1 MGATVE
7 ITHHDIHDGVVR
19 LAVAGE
25 IDLATA
31 DQLRDAI
38 AQAAAGSRTEVI
50 VDLAEVRFCDSTGI
64 GAIVQA
70 RNAAASE
77 GATVQVIN
85 PRGPVYRVLEVTG
98 MLDSL
103 TDPP

>member
-1 MGATVE
+1 MHVTR
-7 ITHHDIHDGVVR
+7 HDVNDGVVR

-31 DQLRDAI
+31 GQLDDAI
-38 AQAAAGSRTEVI
+38 AQAVAGGCAEVI
-50 VDLAEVRFCDSTGI
+50 VDLAEVSFCDSTGI
-64 GAIVQA
+64 GAIVRA
-70 RNAAASE
+70 RNAAALE
-77 GATVQVIN
+77 GATVHVIN
-85 PRGPVYRVLEVTG
+85 PRGPVYRVLDVTG